1 MLLVVVFAD
10 PMMKDQIVSYIA
22 NGYASFDG
30 QFLVHSTP
38 QPSSALTLKGL
49 AMAGLYMK
57 LNCQKSAS
65 YSNFRSRVWCNG
77 QCNGVMSNLFS
88 S

>member
-30 QFLVHSTP
+30 QFLVNSAPH
-38 QPSSALTLKGL
+38 PSSVLTSICQRGL
-49 AMAGLYMK
+49 QWLG
-57 LNCQKSAS
+57 CI
-65 YSNFRSRVWCNG
+65 
-77 QCNGVMSNLFS
+77 
-88 S
+88 

>member
-30 QFLVHSTP
+30 QFLVNSAPH
-38 QPSSALTLKGL
+38 PSSVLTSICLRGL
-49 AMAGLYMK
+49 QWPG
-57 LNCQKSAS
+57 CI
-65 YSNFRSRVWCNG
+65 
-77 QCNGVMSNLFS
+77 
-88 S
+88 